1 MDGFDIAAP
10 IVVENDSSLKAQPLA
25 LQSPATE
32 DTPSLPIYYPYF
44 DYLRIALAVVV
55 MLVHDRLIPWENSGN
70 LAVQVF
76 FALSGW
82 LIGGALLKLAPHDLP
97 RFYFN
102 RILRIWIPYYI
113 ALLLLVIASLLRDPI
128 NAKWAEFV
136 FYKLTFVFHLF
147 GRDHVAAIV
156 RQMPLQGTGSHFW
169 SVNAEEQF
177 YLVAPVVLVITA
189 SKVGRSVIFWS
200 VLTLVAWLGDTYSS
214 IVFGVLAAVI
224 VHHHGAIHRQPVAI
238 GILWTATIVT
248 SLGLIAGL
256 NYALIAPIFS
266 IGLVLL
272 LAIKGNPTPIGQ
284 FVGGMSYPLYLNHW
298 IGVFIGN
305 ALFAPWDLKTSPLR
319 SMLSL
324 VLNFGIAAALYW
336 TVDRRI
342 VTLRRQLFTPRRG
355 KLAIFCAYGLTLVGL
370 IGGTVMTWGK
380 TINP

>member
-1 MDGFDIAAP
+1 MDGFEAIAP
-10 IVVENDSSLKAQPLA
+10 IVVENDSSLKAQQLA

-44 DYLRIALAVVV
+44 DYLRIALAIVV

-82 LIGGALLKLAPHDLP
+82 LIGGALLKLAPRDLP

-102 RILRIWIPYYI
+102 RTLRIWIPYYI
-113 ALLLLVIASLLRDPI
+113 ALVLLVIASLLRDPI
-128 NAKWAEFV
+128 NGKWAEFV

-147 GRDHVAAIV
+147 GRDHAAEIV

-177 YLVAPVVLVITA
+177 YLVAPVLLVMTA
-189 SKVGRSVIFWS
+189 SKIGRSVIFWS
-200 VLTLVAWLGDTYSS
+200 VLTLVAWLNDTYSS

-224 VHHHGAIHRQPVAI
+224 VHHHGAIHRQPLPI
-238 GILWTATIVT
+238 GILWGTTIVAA
-248 SLGLIAGL
+248 LGLIAGL

-305 ALFAPWDLKTSPLR
+305 ALFAPWNLKTSPLR
-319 SMLSL
+319 SILSL

-336 TVDRRI
+336 GVDRRI
-342 VTLRRQLFTPRRG
+342 VTLRRQLFTPQRG
-355 KLAIFCAYGLTLVGL
+355 KLAIFCAYGLTLIGL
-370 IGGTVMTWGK
+370 IGGAIMIWGK
-380 TINP
+380 PVNL

>member
-1 MDGFDIAAP
+1 MDGFHTVAP
-10 IVVENDSSLKAQPLA
+10 IVPEADSNLNADPLE
-25 LQSPATE
+25 LRHPVTE
-32 DTPSLPIYYPYF
+32 DTPSVPIYYPYF
-44 DYLRIALAVVV
+44 DYLRITLAIVV
-55 MLVHDRLIPWENSGN
+55 MLVHDHLLHWENSGN

-82 LIGGALLKLAPHDLP
+82 LIGGALLKLSPRDLP

-102 RILRIWIPYYI
+102 RTLRIWIPYYI
-113 ALLLLVIASLLRDPI
+113 ALILLVIASLLRDPI
-128 NAKWAEFV
+128 NGKWAEFV
-136 FYKLTFVFHLF
+136 FYKLTFVYHLF
-147 GRDHVAAIV
+147 GPTQLADSLQ
-156 RQMPLQGTGSHFW
+156 QMPLQGTGNHFW

-177 YLVAPVVLVITA
+177 YLVAPILLVMTA
-189 SKVGRSVIFWS
+189 SKLGQSVIFWS

-224 VHHHGAIHRQPVAI
+224 VHRYGAIHRQPVSI
-238 GILWTATIVT
+238 GILWGVTIVT
-248 SLGLIAGL
+248 SLGLIMGL
-256 NYALIAPIFS
+256 NYALVAPIFS
-266 IGLVLL
+266 VSLVLL

-298 IGVFIGN
+298 IGVFVGN

-342 VTLRRQLFTPRRG
+342 VTLRRHLFTPQRG

-370 IGGTVMTWGK
+370 IGGAIMTWGK
-380 TINP
+380 PVSL